1 MWMRDKETTQQEE
14 NSLKN
19 EQKSQKYISTHS
31 NGSYKNTK
39 LTAITHMEDLMKPT
53 KALSLPVQS
62 QQTHVSPA
70 NLN

>member
-1 MWMRDKETTQQEE
+1 MRDKKTTQQEE

-19 EQKSQKYISTHS
+19 KQKSQKYISTHN

-39 LTAITHMEDLMKPT
+39 LTAITLMEVKPT

-70 NLN
+70 NLNQ

>member
-1 MWMRDKETTQQEE
+1 MRDKKTTQQEE

-19 EQKSQKYISTHS
+19 KQKSQKYISTHS

-39 LTAITHMEDLMKPT
+39 LTAITLMEVKPT

-70 NLN
+70 NLNQ